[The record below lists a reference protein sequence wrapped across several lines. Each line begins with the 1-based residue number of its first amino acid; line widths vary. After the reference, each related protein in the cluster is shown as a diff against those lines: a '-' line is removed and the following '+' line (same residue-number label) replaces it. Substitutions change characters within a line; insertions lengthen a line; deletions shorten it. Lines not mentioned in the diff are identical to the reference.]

1 MPPATGGPPTEII
14 LRGASFED
22 SDLAARGRGRLEI
35 LVHSTDRPTQLLE
48 GAQIRIRISARD
60 TVSRVTDPQGLARF
74 DSLPVGNHE
83 MTVRRLGYGIA
94 RAIVPIKPG
103 CRSDAEA
110 YIAIMHLGIDPP
122 PPMPGRVTV
131 TTCR

>member
-1 MPPATGGPPTEII
+1 
-14 LRGASFED
+14 
-22 SDLAARGRGRLEI
+22 
-35 LVHSTDRPTQLLE
+35 
-48 GAQIRIRISARD
+48 
-60 TVSRVTDPQGLARF
+60 
-74 DSLPVGNHE
+74 